1 MNIRKAILN
10 LHLILSGLF
19 IPFLIIIPLSGSLY
33 LLNIKG
39 PVEKQEVLRV
49 HTLSPIE
56 DKEVFFR
63 SLFKD
68 NQIDFDFEYIKENP
82 NELIFR
88 PANRIHYTAKIVDG
102 EVIVTK
108 ITPSVLNRMMEL
120 HKGHGPKI
128 SKYIGSAFG
137 IALMLLLLTGV
148 YLSWTVKSY
157 RKTLITS
164 FAVGFVAL
172 ALLFML

>member
-1 MNIRKAILN
+1 MNIRKTILN

-39 PVEKQEVLRV
+39 EVEKQEVLRV
-49 HTLSPIE
+49 HTVAPIE
-56 DKEVFFR
+56 DKELFFR

-88 PANRIHYTAKIVDG
+88 PANRVHYTAKIIDG

-108 ITPSVLNRMMEL
+108 ITPSLLNRLMEL
-120 HKGHGPKI
+120 HKGHGPRI
-128 SKYIGSAFG
+128 ARYYEAAFG
-137 IALMLLLLTGV
+137 TALMLLLLTGL
-148 YLSWTVKSY
+148 YLSWTVKNY
-157 RKTLITS
+157 RKILGIS
-164 FAVGFVAL
+164 FVVGLAAL
-172 ALLFML
+172 VLLFI

>member
-33 LLNIKG
+33 LLNVKG
-39 PVEKQEVLRV
+39 TAEKQEVLRV
-49 HTLSPIE
+49 HTLNPIE

-88 PANRIHYTAKIVDG
+88 PANRVHYTARIVDG

-108 ITPSVLNRMMEL
+108 ITPSLLNRLMEL
-120 HKGHGPKI
+120 HKGHGPRI
-128 SKYIGSAFG
+128 AKYYEAAFG
-137 IALMLLLLTGV
+137 ISLILLLLTGI
-148 YLSWTVKSY
+148 YLAWTVKSY
-157 RKTLITS
+157 RKIIGVSFLVGLI
-164 FAVGFVAL
+164 AL
-172 ALLFML
+172 IALFI